1 MSQCGQAT
9 LTCCRTRNLTADAAA
24 AGNGGTSAV
33 DGGTSGGGTSA
44 VDGGPSTRDGGTSDV
59 DGGGGAAAGTMGG
72 DCLSDVF
79 LQVVICLIRASFL
92 INVDLQ

>member
-9 LTCCRTRNLTADAAA
+9 LTCCRTRNLTADDEA

-44 VDGGPSTRDGGTSDV
+44 VDGGPSARDGGTSTV
-59 DGGGGAAAGTMGG
+59 DGGGGAAGTMSG